1 MWLYYWKD
9 GTPSQNKDFSIPRH
23 GHAKKPTTA
32 AYYRTDSQTINKA
45 RTMLSENYST
55 LSIYNEGNHEA
66 KIFTSEEI
74 RDPKL
79 EFKAKSE

>member
-1 MWLYYWKD
+1 MEQPHKTKIFQSPDMEMPKNQQQQL
-9 GTPSQNKDFSIPRH
+9 
-23 GHAKKPTTA
+23 
-32 AYYRTDSQTINKA
+32 YYRTDSQTINKA
-45 RTMLSENYST
+45 RTMLSENYRT

-66 KIFTSEEI
+66 KISISEEI